1 MKITVVLKG
10 GEEKIVEGREGA
22 TLLEILEENDLPIF
36 GGCGGMGVCGSCR
49 VRIDPACAGQ
59 LPAPE
64 DQERDT
70 LEMFSADD
78 GTRLACQVML
88 TGACEGLRVILI

>member
-10 GEEKIVEGREGA
+10 EQEKVVEGRVGA
-22 TLLEILEENDLPIF
+22 TLLEILEENDLPVF

-49 VRIDPACAGQ
+49 VQIDPSYANA

-64 DQERDT
+64 ATESDT
-70 LEMFSADD
+70 LEMFQADD
-78 GTRLACQVML
+78 RVRLACQINL
-88 TGACEGLRVILI
+88 TEAHDGLRVLLF